1 MPSPKS
7 DFDVN
12 KFLANIGQGRKI
24 VRVRKKQRIYAQGA
38 PCNAVFYIQRG
49 KVKLTVTGIP
59 DQ

>member
-24 VRVRKKQRIYAQGA
+24 VRVRKKQRGIYAQGA
-38 PCNAVFYIQRG
+38 PWVFYIQRG
-49 KVKLTVTGIP
+49 KVKLAVTGIP